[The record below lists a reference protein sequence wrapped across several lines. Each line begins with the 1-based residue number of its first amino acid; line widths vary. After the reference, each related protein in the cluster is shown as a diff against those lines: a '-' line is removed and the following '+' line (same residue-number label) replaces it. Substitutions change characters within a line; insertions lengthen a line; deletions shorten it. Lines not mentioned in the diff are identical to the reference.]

1 MRHDIIE
8 IRKEFEEICE
18 ILAPTDFVG
27 FLNRVGEDYTE
38 FYKWKDRYWPECNRD
53 NVGGINFGAGCTR
66 IVIIPPN
73 SNYVFKIQYD
83 NSDEVDFCRNERY
96 VYSQAVERGCAE
108 FFAWIDCI
116 GKYGSV
122 LVYAMEKVEVNED
135 RNSDDSYTY
144 HANRWHE
151 EHEDED
157 EDDMCIDYYDD
168 HDGMIEY
175 AIAHNGPRMEIA
187 EQLIYDLGVNDLHS
201 ANWGYRGKVL
211 VAVDY
216 GGYGDDAYRIA
227 RMEKGEEEEW

>member
-1 MRHDIIE
+1 MRHDIKN
-8 IRKEFEEICE
+8 IRNEFEALCE
-18 ILAPTDFVG
+18 TLTSTDFMG
-27 FLNRVGEDYTE
+27 FLERVGGDYME
-38 FYKWKDRYWPECNRD
+38 FYKWKDRYWAEYNKGNMD
-53 NVGGINFGAGCTR
+53 NVTFGAGCTR
-66 IVIIPPN
+66 LVVFTIE

-83 NSDEVDFCRNERY
+83 TTDEVDFCRNERF
-96 VYSQAVERGCAE
+96 VYTKAIERGCDE

-116 GKYGSV
+116 GRYGSV

-144 HANRWHE
+144 HAKRWHE
-151 EHEDED
+151 DHEGEDED
-157 EDDMCIDYYDD
+157 EMYIDDYDD

-201 ANWGYRGKVL
+201 ANWGYRGDVL

-216 GGYGDDAYRIA
+216 GGYGEDAVYIA
-227 RMEKGEEEEW
+227 KMERGEKI

>member
-1 MRHDIIE
+1 MRHDIRE

-18 ILAPTDFVG
+18 ALAPTDFVG
-27 FLNRVGEDYTE
+27 FLNRIGDDYHE
-38 FYKWKDRYWPECNRD
+38 YYKWKDRYWAEYNKG
-53 NVGGINFGAGCTR
+53 NMYSISFGAGCTR
-66 IVIIPPN
+66 LVILPEN

-83 NSDEVDFCRNERY
+83 TSDEVDFCRNERY
-96 VYSQAVERGCAE
+96 VYSQAVERGCEE

-116 GKYGSV
+116 GRYGSV

-151 EHEDED
+151 DHEGEDED
-157 EDDMCIDYYDD
+157 EMCIDDYDD
-168 HDGMIEY
+168 HEGMIEY

-201 ANWGYRGKVL
+201 ANWGYRGEVL

-216 GGYGDDAYRIA
+216 GGYGEDAVYIA
-227 RMEKGEEEEW
+227 KMERGEKI

>member
-1 MRHDIIE
+1 MRHDIKN
-8 IRKEFEEICE
+8 IRNEFEALCE
-18 ILAPTDFVG
+18 TLTSTDFMG
-27 FLNRVGEDYTE
+27 FLERVGGDYME
-38 FYKWKDRYWPECNRD
+38 FYKWKDRYWAEYNKGNMD
-53 NVGGINFGAGCTR
+53 NVTFGAGCTR
-66 IVIIPPN
+66 LVVFTTE

-83 NSDEVDFCRNERY
+83 TTDEVDFCRNERF
-96 VYSQAVERGCAE
+96 VYTKAIERGCDE

-116 GKYGSV
+116 GRYGSV

-144 HANRWHE
+144 HAKRWHE
-151 EHEDED
+151 DHEGEDED
-157 EDDMCIDYYDD
+157 EMYIDDYDD

-201 ANWGYRGKVL
+201 ANWGYRGDVL

-216 GGYGDDAYRIA
+216 GGYGEDAVCIA
-227 RMEKGEEEEW
+227 KMERGEKI